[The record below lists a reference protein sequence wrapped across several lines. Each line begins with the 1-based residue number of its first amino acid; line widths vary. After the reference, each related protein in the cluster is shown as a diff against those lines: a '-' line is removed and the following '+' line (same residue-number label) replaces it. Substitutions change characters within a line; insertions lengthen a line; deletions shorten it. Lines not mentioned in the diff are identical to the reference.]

1 MARRTKDKQVAGAA
15 EYTGG
20 AVYVENLVWSLLP
33 PWLTAVALF
42 LAGGLAHMA
51 WGHPDRVGLISAF
64 LGVSVSALVGLSVWV
79 SRPRHP
85 VVRVLSAATVAVCG
99 LWIIL
104 ATNLGWGH
112 GMWWLYP
119 LVSMVLCSAWNI
131 KRLLRG
137 AGGDN
142 GLVAADST
150 WGDVRDRVSLLRATI
165 KRQDQVG
172 ARMVVQ
178 AQLEPG
184 TTQAQAKQDGEV
196 LAGLMQVPPNHV
208 TVSGDPDDAS
218 KVEVSVIPID
228 MLTKTFAWPGP
239 SYPGTSIADH
249 PIRLGTQPTGDPV
262 ELRLVGERGGKVVSH
277 VMLQGMSGAG
287 KSELLQEISDEVL
300 SRTDT
305 ELEYIDTG
313 DKAEQTVGPLRPGL
327 SRPPSITDA
336 DARKH
341 LSDLN
346 REIKPRADH
355 LAERGLREWTKGC
368 GLSFKVVIID
378 EAGDSI
384 AADKKGF
391 TRLARKGRSVGILL
405 VVAQQNFSQRTMPV
419 DARKNFGTG
428 ICLGIAE
435 AGDADWVL
443 SEGTIEAGAKPWLW
457 KNFKPGYFYI
467 EDGGIPQPLWP
478 IANRACLTDPE
489 KVLKSVQAN
498 AVHRW
503 KGMPLELAP
512 AGEAVDDDF
521 DDFDDFDSSPPIK
534 EDLMADR
541 REVQQAA
548 YAAPAELAR
557 EMARIDPNAPM
568 PTEGMDMDRE
578 LGAPAGEKLTTVQSV
593 AALDVVMAELREKG
607 LRGFRRA
614 DLVRAGAMQRCDRS
628 KAWLSAELRR
638 RVDRGELAHVGEPD
652 EGMYA
657 WADLLAHAE

>member
-1 MARRTKDKQVAGAA
+1 MARRTSDKKIAGAA
-15 EYTGG
+15 DYTGG

-51 WGHPDRVGLISAF
+51 WGEPDRVGLISAF
-64 LGVSVSALVGLSVWV
+64 LGVAVSALVGLSVWV
-79 SRPRHP
+79 SQPRHA
-85 VVRVLSAATVAVCG
+85 VVRVLSAMTVAVCG

-119 LVSMVLCSAWNI
+119 LVSTVLCAAWNI

-142 GLVAADST
+142 GVIAADGT
-150 WGDVRDRVSLLRATI
+150 WGDVRDKVSLLRATI

-172 ARMVVQ
+172 SRMVIQ

-218 KVEVSVIPID
+218 KVEVSVIPMD
-228 MLTKTFAWPGP
+228 MLTRTFAWPGP

-249 PIRLGTQPTGDPV
+249 PIRLGTQPTGEPV
-262 ELRLVGERGGKVVSH
+262 ELQLVGQRGGKVVSH
-277 VMLQGMSGAG
+277 IMIQGMTGAG

-300 SRTDT
+300 SRCDT

-313 DKAEQTVGPLRPGL
+313 DKAEQTVGPLLAGL
-327 SRPPSITDA
+327 ARPPSMADA

-341 LSDLN
+341 MSDLN
-346 REIKPRADH
+346 REIKPRSAH
-355 LAERGLREWTKGC
+355 LAERGLREWEKGC

-391 TRLARKGRSVGILL
+391 TRLARKARSVGILL

-435 AGDADWVL
+435 AGDAEWVL
-443 SEGTIEAGAKPWLW
+443 SEGTVEAGAKPWLW

-467 EDGGIPQPLWP
+467 EDGGIPQQLWP
-478 IANRACLTDPE
+478 IANRACLTNPK
-489 KVLKSVQAN
+489 KVQASVEAN

-503 KGMPLELAP
+503 KGEPLELAP
-512 AGEAVDDDF
+512 AGEAGDDSDEMEP
-521 DDFDDFDSSPPIK
+521 SR
-534 EDLMADR
+534 EDPMADR
-541 REVQQAA
+541 QEVQAAA
-548 YAAPAELAR
+548 YAPPADMEQ
-557 EMARIDPNAPM
+557 EMARLDPDAPM
-568 PTEGMDMDRE
+568 PTDGMDMDRE
-578 LGAPAGEKLTTVQSV
+578 LGQPLGHKLTTVQSV
-593 AALDVVMAELREKG
+593 TALDVVMAELRERG
-607 LRGFRRA
+607 LKEFRRA
-614 DLVRAGAMQRCDRS
+614 DLVRAGALQRCDRS

-638 RVDRGELAHVGEPD
+638 RVDRRELANVGSAD
-652 EGMYA
+652 EGLYA